1 MFKDLNE
8 LPKNNAIKKVYNY
21 VPSIYFQNS
30 AQRFLSY
37 HNSHNFHDYHNSHNS
52 NICKYFDNSFMIW
65 RLKFAIRTYKD
76 SSFLWHHLLYLI
88 KQNEIFIY
96 NDLTFEDIR
105 RILLTNSTQEFVD
118 LKNNHVHVCILLLRI
133 LFKREIEELDRHK
146 LNNLNNLNSF
156 NNLNNV
162 ENNFIISDLHFQKI
176 KEGMQVQNSN
186 LTLCTL
192 QYLIRIGCEWNGS
205 LREAK
210 FWLKTMKDLGFP
222 PTLPDYL
229 NIINQNINL
238 KDFDDA
244 RLYIMKLIKDDLNP
258 TINNIDEYIRNMSNI
273 KLDLVETFYHES
285 FSEGYFEK
293 NKNNYNWLL
302 LSYAKRNNTSLV
314 AKYFKE
320 MWYDKKIYPDSLS
333 FQSLIAAQIGI
344 YGESRKYPDYAEV
357 LRVALNVYNIMK
369 RDFCLQPNSFI
380 NYSLL
385 RRIVSPTFEFK
396 LDDYSVLCELTEGL
410 LLSCQKENGLIQDR
424 VNEKFLFRIFDN
436 LLLHK
441 YLKEAQLIYKEFC
454 KRESENGMEICAK
467 KLLEAYVNIYDPN
480 TAKIFLFE
488 LISKKFMPHPRF
500 YRLILEGY
508 LDNNDLISTLN
519 FYEIIKEH
527 GIIPNEVSY
536 LKFIRVLVY
545 HQEIQKAKEIFEDIV
560 QFHKEPCIEI
570 FNTII
575 HGFYI
580 VNDNISAQEFIK
592 KMTTNYYVEP
602 NITTY
607 NVQIQGYSRV
617 KWCSIKGLEKIYEDM
632 LNDGIQPDTITYRNL
647 IVASI
652 KLGDIQGAKKYFRE
666 NVKSQVKVNF
676 RGGITLMNAL
686 AATGKKY
693 DMRFCWDIY
702 QELKESFHGKK
713 VDRQVFETL
722 LFGIYKSE
730 SLKMIDLVKE
740 EIEKNG
746 YDIDVLSK
754 FLVK

>member
-1 MFKDLNE
+1 
-8 LPKNNAIKKVYNY
+8 
-21 VPSIYFQNS
+21 
-30 AQRFLSY
+30 
-37 HNSHNFHDYHNSHNS
+37 
-52 NICKYFDNSFMIW
+52 MIW

-76 SSFLWHHLLYLI
+76 SSFLWHLLLYLF
-88 KQNEIFIY
+88 KQDEKLIY

-118 LKNNHVHVCILLLRI
+118 LKNNHVH
-133 LFKREIEELDRHK
+133 
-146 LNNLNNLNSF
+146 
-156 NNLNNV
+156 
-162 ENNFIISDLHFQKI
+162 I
-176 KEGMQVQNSN
+176 KEGIQVQNSN

-192 QYLIRIGCEWNGS
+192 QYLIRIGCERNES
-205 LREAK
+205 LKEAK
-210 FWLKTMKDLGFP
+210 FWLKTMKNLGFP

-229 NIINQNINL
+229 NIINQTINL
-238 KDFDDA
+238 KDFVDA
-244 RLYIMKLIKDDLNP
+244 RVYIMKLIEDGLNP
-258 TINNIDEYIRNMSNI
+258 TINNIDEYLRNMSNI
-273 KLDLVETFYHES
+273 KLDLVETFYQES

-302 LSYAKRNNTSLV
+302 LSYAKRNDTSHV
-314 AKYFKE
+314 AKYFNE
-320 MWYDKKIYPDSLS
+320 MWYNKRIYPDSLS

-344 YGESRKYPDYAEV
+344 YGDSRKYPNYAEV
-357 LRVALNVYNIMK
+357 LRVALNVYYIMK

-410 LLSCQKENGLIQDR
+410 LLSCQKENNLIRDR
-424 VNEKFLFRIFDN
+424 VNEKFLLRIFDN

-454 KRESENGMEICAK
+454 KQESENGMEICAK
-467 KLLEAYVNIYDPN
+467 KLLETYANLYDPN

-508 LDNNDLISTLN
+508 LDNNDLISALN

-536 LKFIRVLVY
+536 LKFIKILVY
-545 HQEIQKAKEIFEDIV
+545 NQEIKKAKEIFKDIV
-560 QFHKEPCIEI
+560 QFYKEPCIEI

-580 VNDNISAQEFIK
+580 MNDNISAQDFIK
-592 KMTTNYYVEP
+592 DMKTNYHIKP
-602 NITTY
+602 NISTY
-607 NVQIQGYSRV
+607 NVQIQGYGRV
-617 KWCSIKGLEKIYEDM
+617 KWCSIKGFEKIYENM
-632 LNDGIQPDTITYRNL
+632 INDGIQPDTITYRNL
-647 IVASI
+647 IVTSI
-652 KLGDIQGAKKYFRE
+652 KLGHIEGAKKYFQE

-686 AATGKKY
+686 AATGKKS

-702 QELKESFHGKK
+702 QKLKASFAGKK

-730 SLKMIDLVKE
+730 SLKMIELVKE

-746 YDIDVLSK
+746 YNIDVLSK